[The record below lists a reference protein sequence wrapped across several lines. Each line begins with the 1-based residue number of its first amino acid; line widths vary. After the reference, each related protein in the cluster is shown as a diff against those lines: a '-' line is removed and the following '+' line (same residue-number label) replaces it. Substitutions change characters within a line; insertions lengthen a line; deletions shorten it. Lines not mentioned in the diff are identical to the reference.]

1 MGQIIQRFGDGAFLE
16 YDRGSFDDWCVY
28 LTEPS
33 GSRNPPRDVDYFSQI
48 LNLANKNG
56 TQKIYEDYV
65 TVYDMTGKSVDDSVF
80 NTITD
85 VSSKYGTDSLEMEKI
100 LSILYMA
107 MIAEEQKKYTRL
119 GKRIKR
125 LGIHKLLFEGASVQE
140 AANFMRGMGWTD
152 IARLCEERGF

>member
-1 MGQIIQRFGDGAFLE
+1 MGQIIQRFRDGAFLE

-33 GSRNPPRDVDYFSQI
+33 GSRKPPRDVDYFSQI
-48 LNLANKNG
+48 QDLADEFG
-56 TQKIYEDYV
+56 AQTVYADYV
-65 TVYDMTGKSVDDSVF
+65 TVYEMTGKSVDDSVF
-80 NTITD
+80 DAITD
-85 VSSKYGTDSLEMEKI
+85 VSSKYGADSLEVEKI

-107 MIAEEQKKYTRL
+107 MSAEEL

-125 LGIHKLLFEGASVQE
+125 LGIHKLLFEGATVRE
-140 AANFMRGMGWTD
+140 AANFMRGMGWRD